1 MRWFSSTTKVAFFA
15 GGIGVVVLSLLPASQ
30 APSLFNDKLEHLFAY
45 AILGLVGG
53 LAFPT
58 WRATLWMIALLPL
71 LAIALE
77 LGQELVPG
85 RSTEIADAVVS
96 SAGSWLTL
104 LPWLA
109 VRLMDL
115 RMAGHAGQDVS
126 RSRGEHRGKHHGKA
140 PIA

>member
-1 MRWFSSTTKVAFFA
+1 MRWR
-15 GGIGVVVLSLLPASQ
+15 GGIVRTAFIAGVMGVVVLSLLPARD
-30 APSLFNDKLEHLFAY
+30 APSLFNDKLEHLIAY

-71 LAIALE
+71 LAGALE
-77 LGQELVPG
+77 LGQEFAPG

-96 SAGSWLTL
+96 GAGSWLTL

-109 VRLMDL
+109 VRLMD
-115 RMAGHAGQDVS
+115 
-126 RSRGEHRGKHHGKA
+126 RGKA
-140 PIA
+140 